1 MNTDIILWIIFP
13 GENGLYGSDAI
24 RIIPDYTLSKFACK
38 LVCMNGD
45 PVQKPIV
52 AMAQVYFYE
61 IAINNYED
69 MIDKYYYDAK
79 IDVIIDQEKQGK

>member
-1 MNTDIILWIIFP
+1 MTIPIKQIILEITALKSRQMALKA
-13 GENGLYGSDAI
+13 G
-24 RIIPDYTLSKFACK
+24 IIPDYTLSKFACK

-52 AMAQVYFYE
+52 AMAQAYFA

-69 MIDKYYYDAK
+69 IFSW
-79 IDVIIDQEKQGK
+79 VI

>member
-1 MNTDIILWIIFP
+1 MDHFP
-13 GENGLYGSDAI
+13 PGGKMVCIGSDAT
-24 RIIPDYTLSKFACK
+24 RIIPDYILSKFACK

-52 AMAQVYFYE
+52 AMAQAYFE

-69 MIDKYYYDAK
+69 MIDKYYYDTK
-79 IDVIIDQEKQGK
+79 IDVINRSPFIKIAKKDE